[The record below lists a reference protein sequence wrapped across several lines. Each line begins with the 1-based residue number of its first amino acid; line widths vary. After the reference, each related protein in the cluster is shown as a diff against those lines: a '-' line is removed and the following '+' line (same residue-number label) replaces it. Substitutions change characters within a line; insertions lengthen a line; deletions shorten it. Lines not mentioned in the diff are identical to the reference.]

1 VSSTAAARRPVA
13 GARRRQLYDT
23 SEHTVQQIA
32 DIFGVPRTTVYGHLE
47 PERHRQPTGRAHHR
61 ERQRLVTVN
70 IATVERVGRWLVPVV
85 FITIGTVILIESG
98 VTARLL

>member
-1 VSSTAAARRPVA
+1 VSGEPSADQP
-13 GARRRQLYDT
+13 
-23 SEHTVQQIA
+23 EHQ
-32 DIFGVPRTTVYGHLE
+32 
-47 PERHRQPTGRAHHR
+47 RQPTGRAHHR

-70 IATVERVGRWLVPVV
+70 ITTVERVGRCLVPVV

>member
-1 VSSTAAARRPVA
+1 M
-13 GARRRQLYDT
+13 
-23 SEHTVQQIA
+23 
-32 DIFGVPRTTVYGHLE
+32 
-47 PERHRQPTGRAHHR
+47 
-61 ERQRLVTVN
+61 N